1 MVIVQIFQAAAV
13 VSAVLLPGFAI
24 SALKP
29 SSKNPEAYMLLACLC
44 SGICVYCLTTMI
56 LGGYHT

>member
-1 MVIVQIFQAAAV
+1 MVIGILVIAAV

-44 SGICVYCLTTMI
+44 SGICVYCLVGLT
-56 LGGYHT
+56 